1 MSSSLYY
8 IVHLGQNIRT
18 MNEVLETKIDEAISI
33 SNENLTSLK
42 KDAAPTLKRD
52 ADAEVKQLHDR
63 HLGRKR
69 DANAE
74 ANSFEGDED
83 EPINEEPVYWNEE
96 PADWQDPF
104 T

>member
-1 MSSSLYY
+1 MKFKCLLL
-8 IVHLGQNIRT
+8 IFVFTI
-18 MNEVLETKIDEAISI
+18 I
-33 SNENLTSLK
+33 LT
-42 KDAAPTLKRD
+42 DAAPTLKRD